1 VDRDESEFLMMF
13 DGMSVYCP
21 TCFAIP
27 GEACRT
33 KYLVHGRGEVTPVV
47 CPPHRARLVDSEKD
61 SSRRLFAQLLCAI
74 ALHSLEQ
81 NRK

>member
-1 VDRDESEFLMMF
+1 MTF
-13 DGMSVYCP
+13 DGTAVYCP

-47 CPPHRARLVDSEKD
+47 CPPHRARLAGSQKG
-61 SSRRLFAQLLCAI
+61 SSHQLFAQLLCAI

-81 NRK
+81 NKK